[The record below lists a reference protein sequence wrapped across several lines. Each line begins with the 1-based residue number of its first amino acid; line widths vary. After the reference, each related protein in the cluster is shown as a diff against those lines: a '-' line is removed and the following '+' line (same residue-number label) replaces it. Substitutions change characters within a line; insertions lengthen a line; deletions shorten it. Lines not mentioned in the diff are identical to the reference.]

1 MSTGFDTCEV
11 VIIRGALK
19 IVALLLGVLEAV
31 FLIGLGASIPADD
44 WFWGDLGQWLLLA
57 GIVLGALLFVA
68 WFSPRFGGIVLI
80 VSGGLAAMW
89 GLSFTIQ
96 AGLVF
101 GAAPLVSGLLFVWA
115 NPERAR

>member
-57 GIVLGALLFVA
+57 GIVLGALLFGAEWLVRSWRFHHRTAA
-68 WFSPRFGGIVLI
+68 WADPLLRRF
-80 VSGGLAAMW
+80 
-89 GLSFTIQ
+89 F
-96 AGLVF
+96 
-101 GAAPLVSGLLFVWA
+101 
-115 NPERAR
+115 PEGPSA